1 MSDAQDQIERALE
14 DSDATAE
21 AGEEEP
27 LAADPKP
34 DRTRQFTHT
43 SFSRVRTGWRGDD
56 DRKVQELQGL
66 ADMMIREKF
75 RMAFAVR
82 AKIQKLVRHQAVDQA
97 TGEYMAYPD
106 GDPIWVNDELGL
118 PVEDWELLSENMRK
132 SLMHTLMTNMFEWEI
147 EAAKIW
153 ADAMYSK
160 GIWEEVFARGFL
172 ALPANQAGGRPTVDD
187 KTQFAH
193 KNAAEDRYFALFRSS
208 LSRQAEGILRNM
220 RGLYRL
226 LENTG
231 DR

>member
-14 DSDATAE
+14 DSDAAVE
-21 AGEEEP
+21 AGEEKP
-27 LAADPKP
+27 LTADPKP

-56 DRKVQELQGL
+56 ARKVQELQGL
-66 ADMMIREKF
+66 AEMMIKERF
-75 RMAFAVR
+75 QVAFALR
-82 AKIQKLVRHQAVDQA
+82 AKIERLVRHQAHDDDGVLL
-97 TGEYMAYPD
+97 AYPD
-106 GDPIWVNDELGL
+106 GDPIWAKDSLGI

-147 EAAKIW
+147 EASKIW
-153 ADAMYSK
+153 ADAMYAK

-172 ALPANQAGGRPTVDD
+172 ALPANQAGGKPTVDD

-193 KNAAEDRYFALFRSS
+193 KNAAEDRYFALFQSA
-208 LSRQAEGILRNM
+208 LSRQAEGILRTM
-220 RGLYRL
+220 KGLYRL